1 MEEGQ
6 LRKVRSGSRSD
17 YRNRLT
23 SSAAKYA
30 ICYEERMSVRLHF
43 NDIFARHP
51 FIGLQTQCKRVFYRK
66 VICSTTASLF
76 PTEK

>member
-43 NDIFARHP
+43 NDIFTQNP
-51 FIGLQTQCKRVFYRK
+51 FIGLQHCCKLVFDRK
-66 VICSTTASLF
+66 VICSTAASLF

>member
-43 NDIFARHP
+43 NDIFTQHP
-51 FIGLQTQCKRVFYRK
+51 FIGLQQYCKLISDRK
-66 VICSTTASLF
+66 VICSTVASLF
-76 PTEK
+76 STEK